1 MNLIVSLTICFVLVT
16 VGWILALLPTVSEH
30 RARFLFGIIGF
41 ASVFLG
47 LRVLGETG
55 MLTLPVSDVNVALAD
70 LVVAALYLASLLFLR
85 SETTSHQ
92 IARVQLRLSQAA
104 EPPVAQLDKG
114 AVSRILAGMQEGEA
128 DQSGSTSP
136 GAVEERMLGRLIQ
149 ASPVAI
155 IGLDETGKVCLSNR
169 AAQDLFRRSAAQLHG
184 KPLPTLKVPGKGRG
198 KPSEPNKNKKKT
210 SRPPAG
216 ADATQ
221 PEAV

>member
-104 EPPVAQLDKG
+104 EPPVAQLDTD
-114 AVSRILAGMQEGEA
+114 SRRDARTGSGPVQKHLPRRGGGEDARPADSGEPGGHHRAGRDRQGVHL
-128 DQSGSTSP
+128 Q
-136 GAVEERMLGRLIQ
+136 
-149 ASPVAI
+149 
-155 IGLDETGKVCLSNR
+155 
-169 AAQDLFRRSAAQLHG
+169 
-184 KPLPTLKVPGKGRG
+184 
-198 KPSEPNKNKKKT
+198 
-210 SRPPAG
+210 
-216 ADATQ
+216 
-221 PEAV
+221 